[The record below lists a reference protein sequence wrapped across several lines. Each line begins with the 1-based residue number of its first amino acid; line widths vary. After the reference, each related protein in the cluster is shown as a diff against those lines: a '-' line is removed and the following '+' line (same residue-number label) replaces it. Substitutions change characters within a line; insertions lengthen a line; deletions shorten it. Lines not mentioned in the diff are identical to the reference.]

1 MILDT
6 PRASVCS
13 HWTTASGSK
22 RYGQTFA
29 ASGRLCHGQKSFAA
43 GTIPGM
49 ETIQYNLP
57 QSRIPQAWYNIA
69 ADLPKPMA
77 PPLHPGTLQPIGPA
91 DLAPLFPMAL
101 ILQEVSTE
109 REIEIPGEVRRIYAQ
124 WRPAPLYRARR
135 LEQSLDTPAHI
146 YYKYEGVSPAGSH
159 KPNTAVP
166 QAYYNKME
174 GTKRLSTETGAGQ
187 WGSSLAMAC
196 AFFGLECKVYMVR
209 VSYDQKPYRRA
220 MMETFGAKVTASP
233 SIETESGRA
242 ILREH
247 PDSNGSLG
255 IAISEAVEVAA
266 KDPNTKYALG
276 SVLNHVLLHQ
286 TVIGLEA
293 IEQMAMAGDEPDVI
307 LGCAGGGSNFAGL
320 TMPYIGRNLKGQSH
334 ARLVAVEPA
343 ACPTLTKGRFTYD
356 FGDTGHLTPLVKMHT
371 LGSNFMPPGIHAGG
385 LRYHGMAPLVSH
397 VMDLGLIEAT
407 SVQQLDAFSA
417 GIQFARAE
425 GIIPAPESNHAIAA
439 ATREA
444 LVAKRDGE
452 QKTIL
457 FGLSGHGHF
466 DMQSY
471 IAYQAGQLQNY
482 DYPAEEIAMALA
494 GLPVVG

>member
-1 MILDT
+1 
-6 PRASVCS
+6 
-13 HWTTASGSK
+13 
-22 RYGQTFA
+22 
-29 ASGRLCHGQKSFAA
+29 
-43 GTIPGM
+43 
-49 ETIQYNLP
+49 
-57 QSRIPQAWYNIA
+57 
-69 ADLPKPMA
+69 
-77 PPLHPGTLQPIGPA
+77 
-91 DLAPLFPMAL
+91 
-101 ILQEVSTE
+101 
-109 REIEIPGEVRRIYAQ
+109 
-124 WRPAPLYRARR
+124 
-135 LEQSLDTPAHI
+135 
-146 YYKYEGVSPAGSH
+146 
-159 KPNTAVP
+159 
-166 QAYYNKME
+166 
-174 GTKRLSTETGAGQ
+174 
-187 WGSSLAMAC
+187 
-196 AFFGLECKVYMVR
+196 
-209 VSYDQKPYRRA
+209 
-220 MMETFGAKVTASP
+220 
-233 SIETESGRA
+233 
-242 ILREH
+242 
-247 PDSNGSLG
+247 
-255 IAISEAVEVAA
+255 
-266 KDPNTKYALG
+266 
-276 SVLNHVLLHQ
+276 
-286 TVIGLEA
+286 
-293 IEQMAMAGDEPDVI
+293 
-307 LGCAGGGSNFAGL
+307 
-320 TMPYIGRNLKGQSH
+320 MPYIGRNLKGQSH

-439 ATREA
+439 AIREA